1 MGSIIPRTDSK
12 GKTTYQVK
20 VRVRGYPTKTATFSR
35 ITDARRWEQQTEVAI
50 KEGRYF
56 DTQKKVEVLFR
67 DVVDRYI
74 NEILVQEK
82 LLLYAVLSKVF
93 LIETYL

>member
-20 VRVRGYPTKTATFSR
+20 VRVRGNPTKTATFSR
-35 ITDARRWEQQTEVAI
+35 ITDARCWEQQTEVAI

-56 DTQKKVEVLFR
+56 DC
-67 DVVDRYI
+67 
-74 NEILVQEK
+74 
-82 LLLYAVLSKVF
+82 LLYTSPSPRDQRGSRMPSSA
-93 LIETYL
+93 